1 MQRQK
6 AIARFVDGKVMKA
19 YVVDFSPRDEFV
31 TVEDEASK
39 GQRVRVD
46 ELKAIFFVKSF
57 EGDRSRSDK
66 KAFVWKPSP
75 GKRVFVKFKDGE
87 YMTGYVE
94 GDIPWEKGFFLEPQK
109 GKGFFLIPVDEE
121 GNNIKVFVV
130 ASSVWDVTVLG

>member
-6 AIARFVDGKVMKA
+6 AIARFVDGRVLKT
-19 YVVDFSPRDEFV
+19 YVLDFSPHDEFV
-31 TVEDEASK
+31 TVGDEASS

-57 EGDRSRSDK
+57 EGDKGRSDK
-66 KAFVWKPSP
+66 KAFVRPSP

-94 GDIPWEKGFFLEPQK
+94 GDIPWKKGFFLESGK
-109 GKGFFLIPVDEE
+109 GKGFFLIPADEE
-121 GNNIKVFVV
+121 GNNLKVFVV

>member
-6 AIARFVDGKVMKA
+6 VIARFVDGRVLKT
-19 YVVDFSPRDEFV
+19 YVLDFSPYDEFV
-31 TVEDEASK
+31 TVEDEARSV
-39 GQRVRVD
+39 QRLKVD

-57 EGDRSRSDK
+57 EGDKNRSDK
-66 KAFVWKPSP
+66 KAFVWKSST

-94 GDIPWEKGFFLEPQK
+94 GDIPWKKGFFLEPGK

-121 GNNIKVFVV
+121 GNNLKVFVV